1 MPKKINA
8 AIPLSEL
15 ARKTAERRP
24 LHSKGIKIN
33 MGLKSAVRVAISSI
47 VIMLL
52 ITSVL
57 PAAADDDNL
66 TYEIGK
72 EFTAENDAD
81 TYFFDESFGSEIA
94 VNAMKLIVS
103 LTVVDFNANNG
114 FGLKFIIN
122 NNSNSDDF
130 YFLTMSTNSWA
141 YSGTKNPIEAD
152 KKGTYTLEFDLSKLG
167 QVASI
172 QGDLWQGTVILNG
185 LQILDESGKELTSY
199 GNIIEPTVGYY
210 KAGVGRVV
218 NTTTAET
225 TTTSALTTTTQADNQ
240 TVSIATTIVSNNN
253 GSGISFFWIGI
264 PAIAIGVILI
274 VLAIVF
280 TKKMK

>member
-1 MPKKINA
+1 MK
-8 AIPLSEL
+8 
-15 ARKTAERRP
+15 
-24 LHSKGIKIN
+24 
-33 MGLKSAVRVAISSI
+33 LKSAVCVAISSI
-47 VIMLL
+47 VFIMLL

-57 PAAADDDNL
+57 PAFADDSNL

-103 LTVVDFNANNG
+103 VTVADFNANNG

-122 NNSNSDDF
+122 NNSNRDDF
-130 YFLTMSTNSWA
+130 YFLTMNTNSWA
-141 YSGTKNPIEAD
+141 YSGTKDPIEAD
-152 KKGTYTLEFDLSKLG
+152 AKGTYTLEFDLSKLG

-185 LQILDESGKELTSY
+185 LQILDDKGKELATF

-210 KAGVGRVV
+210 KAGVGKVV
-218 NTTTAET
+218 NTTTAKT
-225 TTTSALTTTTQADNQ
+225 TTTSASTTTTTADNQ
-240 TVSIATTIVSNNN
+240 TVSIATTIISNNSD
-253 GSGISFFWIGI
+253 SGISFFWIGI
-264 PAIAIGVILI
+264 PTLAVGVILI

>member
-1 MPKKINA
+1 MKLKNA
-8 AIPLSEL
+8 VCTAI
-15 ARKTAERRP
+15 
-24 LHSKGIKIN
+24 G
-33 MGLKSAVRVAISSI
+33 SI
-47 VIMLL
+47 ASLVLL

-57 PAAADDDNL
+57 PAYADDNNL

-103 LTVVDFNANNG
+103 VTIADFNANGG

-122 NNSNSDDF
+122 NNPDSDDF
-130 YFLTMSTNSWA
+130 YFLTMNTNSWA
-141 YSGTKNPIEAD
+141 NTQTKDPIEANS
-152 KKGTYTLEFDLSKLG
+152 KGTYTLEFDLSKLG
-167 QVASI
+167 QIASI

-185 LQILDESGKELTSY
+185 LQILDSEGNDLITY

-210 KAGVGRVV
+210 KAGVGKVSK
-218 NTTTAET
+218 TTTAKT
-225 TTTSALTTTTQADNQ
+225 TTTSTSVSTATSANQ
-240 TVSIATTIVSNNN
+240 SVSIATTVISNNN
-253 GSGISFFWIGI
+253 SSGISFFWIGI
-264 PAIAIGVILI
+264 PAAAVGLILI
-274 VLAIVF
+274 ILAIVF